1 MRILNIEGL
10 IEKEKCL
17 VSHSFSYKQ
26 MKLIGSDI
34 IVLQKCLPV
43 ILTQPP
49 NFDFVFSPVF
59 LPSTFG

>member
-17 VSHSFSYKQ
+17 VSHSLSYKQ
-26 MKLIGSDI
+26 MMLIGSDI

-49 NFDFVFSPVF
+49 NFDFVFSPIF